1 VEGCL
6 RVLLDSDFQI
16 NEHCHQIDTTQWAL
30 PKIGV
35 VYVVKSEKTFL
46 VDAGTSQTNEKIL
59 STLQEFQISPESI
72 DAIVV
77 THGHYDHGAG
87 VAGLLKKMPNAL
99 VFASEKTAEILRK
112 PTELLETTKR
122 HYGDAAV
129 LVSDYPPVSDVQVTE
144 EGKRF
149 NLGSGISLEVFTLPG
164 HTPGSI
170 GLLEPTT
177 KTFFAGD
184 AVCNYNEEF
193 EFYMPP
199 SFPELFDYENYL
211 KSLDKMLGIDFEY
224 LCMGHFGTQK
234 QPKAK
239 QIIRRAADTAKDWKD
254 IIVDVYGKTKSE
266 DQVYN
271 ALMERIGDNEYVKGF
286 PDFIR
291 RSILGQLI
299 RGYVLDLKL

>member
-1 VEGCL
+1 M
-6 RVLLDSDFQI
+6 LDSDFQI
-16 NEHCHQIDTTQWAL
+16 NEHCYQIDTTQWTL
-30 PKIGV
+30 PKVGV
-35 VYVVKSEKTFL
+35 VYGVKSEKTFL

-149 NLGSGISLEVFTLPG
+149 NLGSGISLEVVTLPG

-254 IIVDVYGKTKSE
+254 IIVDIYGKTKSE

>member
-1 VEGCL
+1 MK
-6 RVLLDSDFQI
+6 VLLGSDFQI
-16 NEHCHQIDTTQWAL
+16 NEHCYQIDTKQWTL
-30 PKIGV
+30 PKVGV

-46 VDAGTSQTNEKIL
+46 IDAGTSQTNEKIM
-59 STLQEFQISPESI
+59 STLEEFKISPESI
-72 DAIVV
+72 NTIII
-77 THGHYDHGAG
+77 THEHYDHGAG
-87 VAGLLKKMPNAL
+87 AAGLLKKMPNAF
-99 VFASEKTAEILRK
+99 VSASEKTAEILRN
-112 PTELLETTKR
+112 PSEFFETTKR

-129 LVSDYPPVSDVQVTE
+129 LVSDYPPVNDVQVVE
-144 EGKRF
+144 EGDKF
-149 NLGSGISLEVFTLPG
+149 DLGSGGSLEVVALPG
-164 HTPGSI
+164 HTPGGI
-170 GLLEPTT
+170 GLFEPKT

-239 QIIRRAADTAKDWKD
+239 QIIRRTAEVAKEWKD
-254 IIVDVYGKTKSE
+254 TIVDVYGKTKSE
-266 DQVYN
+266 EQVYN
-271 ALMERIGDNEYVKGF
+271 ALIERYGDNEYIKSF

-299 RGYVLDLKL
+299 RGYVLSLKL

>member
-1 VEGCL
+1 VEGCV
-6 RVLLDSDFQI
+6 RILLDSDFQI
-16 NEHCHQIDTTQWAL
+16 NDHCYQIDTTQWAL

-35 VYVVKSEKTFL
+35 VYIVKSEKTFL

-59 STLQEFQISPESI
+59 
-72 DAIVV
+72 
-77 THGHYDHGAG
+77 HYDHGAG
-87 VAGLLKKMPNAL
+87 VAGLLKKMPNAV
-99 VFASEKTAEILRK
+99 VFASEKTTEILRNPK
-112 PTELLETTKR
+112 ELLETTKR

-129 LVSDYPPVSDVQVTE
+129 LVSDYPPVGDVQVTE
-144 EGKRF
+144 EGESF
-149 NLGSGISLEVFTLPG
+149 NLESGISLEVVTLPG
-164 HTPGSI
+164 HTPGGI
-170 GLLEPTT
+170 GLFEPKT

-234 QPKAK
+234 QPKAE
-239 QIIRRAADTAKDWKD
+239 QIIKRAADTTKEWKH
-254 IIVDVYGKTKSE
+254 IIVDAYEGTKSE
-266 DQVYN
+266 EQVYN
-271 ALMERIGDNEYVKGF
+271 ALMERYGDNEYVKSF

-299 RGYVLDLKL
+299 RGYVLSLKL

>member
-1 VEGCL
+1 M
-6 RVLLDSDFQI
+6 RILLDSDFQI
-16 NEHCHQIDTTQWAL
+16 NDHCYQIDTTQWAL
-30 PKIGV
+30 PKVGV

-59 STLQEFQISPESI
+59 STLEEFQITPESI
-72 DAIVV
+72 DAMVV

-87 VAGLLKKMPNAL
+87 VAGLLKKMPNAV
-99 VFASEKTAEILRK
+99 VFASGKTAEILRNPK
-112 PTELLETTKR
+112 ELLETTKR

-129 LVSDYPPVSDVQVTE
+129 LVSDYPAVGDVQVTE
-144 EGKRF
+144 EGESF
-149 NLGSGISLEVFTLPG
+149 NLGSGISLEVVTLPG
-164 HTPGSI
+164 HTPGGI
-170 GLLEPTT
+170 GLFEPKT

-239 QIIRRAADTAKDWKD
+239 QIIKRAADTTKEWKHV
-254 IIVDVYGKTKSE
+254 IVDVYERTKSE
-266 DQVYN
+266 EQVYN
-271 ALMERIGDNEYVKGF
+271 ALMERYGDNEYVKSF

-299 RGYVLDLKL
+299 RGYVLSLKL